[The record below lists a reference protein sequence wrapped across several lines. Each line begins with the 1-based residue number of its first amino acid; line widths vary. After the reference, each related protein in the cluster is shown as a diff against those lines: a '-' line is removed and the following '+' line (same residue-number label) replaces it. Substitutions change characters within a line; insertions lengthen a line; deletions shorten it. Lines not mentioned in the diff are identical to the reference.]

1 MSCPGRA
8 ESYLPAGEVVTYSLQ
23 LYTVRGELNRDLHG
37 TITRIAEL
45 GYEAVEPFNFVA
57 LADELS
63 EALAS
68 SGLAAP
74 SGHAPLLRSDQDEI
88 FAAAKRLGI
97 STVIDP
103 HVPADNWQS
112 GEDIAAT
119 AHSLNEAARR
129 AAPHGIRV
137 GYHNHAFEL
146 EARIGDRSG
155 LEVLA
160 ENLDPAV
167 VLEVDTYWAAVGG
180 EDVPSL
186 LGRLGDRVKLL
197 HIKDGPLT
205 KDDKEQTAVGAGRMH
220 VWDCIDAASSLETA
234 VVELDDFNGDIFDA
248 IRDSYTYLK
257 AGK

>member
-1 MSCPGRA
+1 M
-8 ESYLPAGEVVTYSLQ
+8 TYSLQ
-23 LYTVRGELNRDLHG
+23 LYTVREALKADLHG
-37 TITRIAEL
+37 TISKIAAI

-57 LADELS
+57 LANELS
-63 EALAS
+63 DALAA
-68 SGLAAP
+68 SGLSAP
-74 SGHAPLLRSDQDEI
+74 SGHAPLLQADQDEI
-88 FAAAKRLGI
+88 FSAAKRLGI

-103 HVPADNWQS
+103 HVPAENWQT
-112 GEDIAAT
+112 ETDIRAT
-119 AHSLNEAARR
+119 AQALNEAARR
-129 AAPHGIRV
+129 AAPHDIHV

-146 EARIGDRSG
+146 EARIGGRSG

-160 ENLDPAV
+160 ENLDPEV

-180 EDVPSL
+180 ENVPAL

-205 KDDKEQTAVGAGRMH
+205 KDDKEQMAVGAGRMP
-220 VWDCIDAASSLETA
+220 VWECIDAATSLETA

>member
-1 MSCPGRA
+1 M
-8 ESYLPAGEVVTYSLQ
+8 TYSLQ
-23 LYTVRGELNRDLHG
+23 LYTVREALNRDLHG
-37 TITRIAEL
+37 TIRQIAAL

-57 LADELS
+57 LANELS
-63 EALAS
+63 DALAS
-68 SGLAAP
+68 SGLSAP
-74 SGHAPLLRSDQDEI
+74 SGHAPLLQADQDEI

-103 HVPADNWQS
+103 HVPAENWQS
-112 GEDIAAT
+112 EDNIVAT
-119 AHSLNEAARR
+119 ARSLNDAARR

-146 EARIGDRSG
+146 EARIGGRSG

-160 ENLDPAV
+160 ENLDPEV

-180 EDVPSL
+180 EDVPAL

-205 KDDKEQTAVGAGRMH
+205 KDDKEQTAVGAGRMP
-220 VWDCIDAASSLETA
+220 VWDCIDAAGSLETA
-234 VVELDDFNGDIFDA
+234 VVELDDFSGDVFDA
-248 IRDSYTYLK
+248 IADSYTYLK